1 MEYQKRL
8 RFIEYILKNLID
20 LTDDKK
26 NVVLFHYDNYE
37 NLSEINFFKTKSFD
51 TAAEVLYELSYGEF
65 GASLFF
71 WTSDGNPIFRFIDNY
86 LFYEFNLMHNHC
98 YTSELMRIDLKD
110 PRWDLYI
117 MTEIKEALSRIIIIK
132 S

>member
-26 NVVLFHYDNYE
+26 NVVLFHYDDYE
-37 NLSEINFFKTKSFD
+37 KFEAIQFFKTNSFD
-51 TAAEVLYELSYGEF
+51 DAAEILHFLSCGEI
-65 GASLFF
+65 GATLFF
-71 WTSDGNPIFRFIDNY
+71 WTTDGYPFLRFCDNY
-86 LFYEFNLMHNHC
+86 LFYEFDLSKNICHM
-98 YTSELMRIDLKD
+98 SDLMRIDLED

-117 MTEIKEALSRIIIIK
+117 MTEIKQALSNIVIIK